1 MVYHVPNL
9 VSYQMFT
16 TSQQY
21 CLYLGMVLNKMLDNT
36 IFGHMY
42 FKDKFSMYLLVL
54 LTENFQVN
62 SNTDAIESLNTPKLQ
77 STK

>member
-21 CLYLGMVLNKMLDNT
+21 CLYLGTVSNKMFNNT
-36 IFGHMY
+36 IFGHMH
-42 FKDKFSMYLLVL
+42 FKDKLGTFHRKFSRQFTYTSYL
-54 LTENFQVN
+54 ERNC
-62 SNTDAIESLNTPKLQ
+62 
-77 STK
+77 